1 MTSSGQGNG
10 VLPIVVELGLTAI
23 AFTVS
28 LGWPSFGSSFFT
40 RIEPSFKS
48 LARKPGWAVAI
59 VGMAGLLFRLAILP
73 VCPIPNPSVPDDF
86 SFLLSADTFSHGR
99 LVNQTP
105 AMWTHF
111 ESIHITM
118 QPTYMSIYF
127 PAQGLV
133 LAAGKVLLGNPWY
146 GLLITNALMC
156 AAICWMLQAWLP
168 PTWAFLGGAL
178 AVMHLGLFSYWIN
191 TYHAGAIAALGG
203 ALVLGSMPRLM
214 KSASVLHGVL
224 MVIGIVILALSRPFE
239 GLLLCLPVLLA
250 LGRWMVSPRN
260 RTAPGLIMRRAA
272 FPVVLF
278 IGAVAWLGYYDYRA
292 FGSPLTLPY
301 TVGRATYATA
311 PYFIWQKPRPEPA
324 YRHAVMRDYYRDTES
339 KISQESRSPSGY
351 LYMKLR
357 LAYLAVFFF
366 TGAALVPP
374 LFMVRHVFMDR
385 RIRFLVLCVLVL
397 MGGMAVEI
405 FLLPHYLA
413 PFTAAFYAIGLQ
425 AMRHLRLWRFE
436 GKPTGLALVRFM
448 VTICVVMTGLRL
460 FAGPLHLALPEYPPA
475 AWNFTW
481 YGPDHFGT
489 ERVHVEKSLS
499 QLPGNHLAIV
509 RYSSIHNP
517 WNEWVYNSAEIDTS
531 KIIWAREMDVADN
544 LELTRYYRDRKV
556 WLVEPDVTPAR
567 ITEYP
572 KGDKTAGD
580 RRFQELPNG
589 VGSRP

>member
-1 MTSSGQGNG
+1 MTQSGQANG
-10 VLPIVVELGLTAI
+10 VLPIIVELGLTAI
-23 AFTVS
+23 AFAVAQ
-28 LGWPSFGSSFFT
+28 GWPHLGSRLFART
-40 RIEPSFKS
+40 EAIFKR
-48 LARKPGWAVAI
+48 LAGRRGFAVAW
-59 VGMAGLLFRLAILP
+59 VGLADLLLRLAILP

-86 SFLLSADTFSHGR
+86 SYLLSADTFSHGR
-99 LVNQTP
+99 LANQTP

-133 LAAGKVLLGNPWY
+133 LAAGKVLLGHPWY

-168 PTWAFLGGAL
+168 PTWAFLGGTM
-178 AVMHLGLFSYWIN
+178 AVMHLALFSYWIN

-214 KSASVLHGVL
+214 KSASILQGVS
-224 MVIGIVILALSRPFE
+224 MVIGIVILVLARPFE

-250 LGRWMVSPRN
+250 LGRWMFSPKN
-260 RTAPGLIMRRAA
+260 RIPPGLIMRRAVL
-272 FPVVLF
+272 PVVLF

-311 PYFIWQKPRPEPA
+311 PYFIWQEPRPEPA
-324 YRHAVMRDYYRDTES
+324 YRHAAMRGYYRDTES
-339 KISQESRSPSGY
+339 KIPEESRSVSGY
-351 LYMKLR
+351 LSMKLR

-374 LFMVRHVFMDR
+374 LFMVRRVFMDR
-385 RIRFLVLCVLVL
+385 RIRFLVLCVVIL

-436 GKPTGLALVRFM
+436 GKQTGLALVRFI

-489 ERVHVEKSLS
+489 ERVRVEENLR
-499 QLPGNHLAIV
+499 QLPGNQLAIV
-509 RYSSIHNP
+509 RYSSLHNP
-517 WNEWVYNSAEIDTS
+517 FNEWVYNSAEIETS
-531 KIIWAREMDVADN
+531 KTIWAREMDVADN
-544 LELTRYYRDRKV
+544 LELTRFYPDRRV

-567 ITEYP
+567 VTEYQI
-572 KGDKTAGD
+572 GDKAAGD
-580 RRFQELPNG
+580 PHFQELP
-589 VGSRP
+589 